1 MDSNEAIKAL
11 GALSQEHRLAV
22 FRLLVR
28 CGSAGMS
35 AGLIAQR
42 IGIASTALSFHLKEL
57 ENAGLA
63 ASRREGRYI
72 YYSVIYEGMRS
83 LLDFLLEDC
92 CQGEKEIC
100 APLESRVAALGESA

>member
-28 CGSAGMS
+28 CGPGGMS
-35 AGLIAQR
+35 AGHIAQR

-57 ENAGLA
+57 ENARLVT
-63 ASRREGRYI
+63 SRREGRFI
-72 YYSVIYEGMRS
+72 YYLVIYEGMRS
-83 LLDFLLEDC
+83 LLDFLMEDC

-100 APLESRVAALGESA
+100 SPLKSRVAVLGESA